1 RAMGLLEDFYHDIT
15 NADRKGQKRA
25 SKRIYKRPQVK
36 LAALG
41 GSVPRPQT
49 RSQEPHEKL
58 SHMRLLTA
66 IPKARG
72 NQDDDRAVQFKVAW
86 REVLGTR
93 DARVIVPAPTLASK
107 KPSAPGLSLEG
118 TSNFFPLQLLHRPQ
132 IHISKWTL
140 LATDDTFVKIAAHNT
155 RIRNLRAR
163 SALRPESFQNNE
175 DTTSIIANGMEAL
188 TDIGIFAIAEAVRRL
203 ECLEIANAIKVSDAG
218 MRTLALHCS
227 TLRTLNISGC
237 TGVAGAGLGAISD
250 HCTNM
255 RRLSIA
261 NCSHLDEWVLVR
273 LFYNF
278 QHLEHLDVAGCA
290 QVADTTLKTLGF
302 QCRQLTFLNISFCSQ
317 VSDTGVVSVA
327 QYCTRLETLLVATQK
342 GRVNERVTD
351 ISCLS
356 LGEHCPKLRVLN
368 VSGCTFVSD
377 VGIAWLVQGC
387 SHLESL
393 DLTYCFKLTD
403 EGLRS
408 IGANA
413 PSLHTLR
420 IGHAKNVSDVG
431 LRFVSEGCPHLK
443 VLSLR
448 QLYLISDGV
457 MRNFGLEGL
466 QAVAATCP
474 QLSELDLAG
483 CFQVVER
490 ALKSLGAGC
499 RELVKVSLKGCY
511 NTTPCGI
518 SHLLHGCPKL
528 ETLDLSNVAL
538 TSNLVLHDIATSSSH
553 LKELTLASC
562 DRITDLGIRHLA
574 RLSDQLVVLNLSG
587 CSHVTDVGLLAFIQ
601 SFRNPTPALSHL
613 ILNGCSL
620 VTDEFVNQLAFACS
634 TLLTL
639 SLHGCGMSSRALFAL
654 KTSWPYTVFR
664 STSSELGVFPAHRA
678 KERREIDVAGQ
689 LILAAIKIQN
699 TFRQR
704 QSRMAFAAAQEAH
717 KQHVV
722 VCRIQSLFRGRR
734 GRRKAL
740 LEKLLQSG
748 DHRMA
753 TKIQRC
759 FRACRNKKHAQ
770 DEYDALLEKRCIE
783 AAIFVQRQ
791 FRATRRSRIAK
802 IALAAHVRSSKKQH
816 RAAVVMQRRWRG
828 ITGRRRY
835 MLAHAAKK
843 AQDAAQE
850 ESATQLQALLRGR
863 RARQE
868 AARRRQHDLM
878 RSSEEQAAAITL
890 QSQYRQRLARRQLA
904 ARREHL
910 ALFHHSAMKMQ
921 SVWRARQGRNFL
933 GVLRMAQRRR
943 DEDAAATYIQRQWR
957 DRKTFLQRVWE
968 LELRRQL
975 HTQQGTAAKRLSLW
989 WTHVLERRVARVQ
1002 LNALLALK
1010 QRDEAMLFW
1019 AAQVVQCHYRRH
1031 QARKTLEA
1039 LKEARRTA
1047 WKHMIDIDN
1056 SLEKGAGAPYY
1067 YNQLNYD
1074 VRWRMPGELLTEL
1087 PQPKCDQCENASS
1100 AEVECAHC
1108 GEYFCLPCSDRIHG
1122 HGKRHAH
1129 MMRKLYNYYH
1139 QRIDYGDGDF
1149 PSWWP
1154 SECEQDAWRPWD
1166 FIMGVPLDG
1175 YDALVQW
1182 IEAENYRL
1190 FLLRNPLLAS
1200 AEASS
1205 KLPAVDDA
1213 PKDVEPMQAP
1223 MTVRAVNEDSRGNR
1237 IVFAP
1242 IGSETATPVDAAPVT
1257 APADFDASYGTK
1269 SKRRKRRKPLVARQ
1283 KQILNME

>member
-1 RAMGLLEDFYHDIT
+1 
-15 NADRKGQKRA
+15 
-25 SKRIYKRPQVK
+25 
-36 LAALG
+36 
-41 GSVPRPQT
+41 
-49 RSQEPHEKL
+49 
-58 SHMRLLTA
+58 
-66 IPKARG
+66 
-72 NQDDDRAVQFKVAW
+72 
-86 REVLGTR
+86 
-93 DARVIVPAPTLASK
+93 
-107 KPSAPGLSLEG
+107 
-118 TSNFFPLQLLHRPQ
+118 
-132 IHISKWTL
+132 
-140 LATDDTFVKIAAHNT
+140 
-155 RIRNLRAR
+155 
-163 SALRPESFQNNE
+163 
-175 DTTSIIANGMEAL
+175 MEAL
-188 TDIGIFAIAEAVRRL
+188 TDIGIIAMAKAVHHL
-203 ECLEIANAIKVSDAG
+203 ECLEIANATKVSDAG

-227 TLRTLNISGC
+227 TLRTLNVSGC
-237 TGVAGAGLGAISD
+237 TGIAGAGLGAISD
-250 HCTNM
+250 HCTHM

-278 QHLEHLDVAGCA
+278 QHLEHLDVAGCT

-302 QCRQLTFLNISFCSQ
+302 QCRQLTYLNISFCPK

-327 QYCTRLETLLVATQK
+327 QYCTRLETLLIATLK

-351 ISCLS
+351 ITCLS
-356 LGEHCPKLRVLN
+356 LGEHCPKLRVFN
-368 VSGCTFVSD
+368 ISGCTFVSD

-387 SHLESL
+387 SQLESL
-393 DLTYCFKLTD
+393 DLTHCFKLTD

-408 IGANA
+408 VGANT

-420 IGHAKNVSDVG
+420 IGHAKNLSDVG

-443 VLSLR
+443 VLSLH

-457 MRNFGLEGL
+457 KRNFGLEGL

-499 RELVKVSLKGCY
+499 RALVKVSLKGCY
-511 NTTPCGI
+511 NTTPAGI

-528 ETLDLSNVAL
+528 ETLDLSNVTL
-538 TSNLVLHDIATSSSH
+538 TSNLVLQDIATSSSH
-553 LKELTLASC
+553 LKELTLAYC
-562 DRITDLGIRHLA
+562 DRITDIGVRHLA
-574 RLSDQLVVLNLSG
+574 RLSDKLVLLNLSG

-601 SFRNPTPALSHL
+601 SFRSPTPALSHL

-620 VTDEFVNQLAFACS
+620 VTDEFVNQLAFACP

-664 STSSELGVFPAHRA
+664 STPSELGVFPAHRA

-704 QSRMAFAAAQEAH
+704 QSRIAFAAAQEAH
-717 KQHVV
+717 KQHV
-722 VCRIQSLFRGRR
+722 
-734 GRRKAL
+734 AL

-770 DEYDALLEKRCIE
+770 DEYDALLEKRRTE

-802 IALAAHVRSSKKQH
+802 IALAAHIRSSKKQH

-868 AARRRQHDLM
+868 AARRRQYDLM
-878 RSSEEQAAAITL
+878 RSAEEQAAAITL
-890 QSQYRQRLARRQLA
+890 QSMYRQRLARRQLA
-904 ARREHL
+904 TRREHL
-910 ALFHHSAMKMQ
+910 ALLHYSAMKMQ

-943 DEDAAATYIQRQWR
+943 DEDVAATYIQRHWR

-975 HTQQGTAAKRLSLW
+975 HVRQVAAAKHLCLW

-1056 SLEKGAGAPYY
+1056 SLEKGIGAPYY

-1087 PQPKCDQCENASS
+1087 PQPKCDQCENPSS

-1122 HGKRHAH
+1122 HGKRHTH
-1129 MMRKLYNYYH
+1129 TIRLLYNYYRR
-1139 QRIDYGDGDF
+1139 RIDYGDGDF

-1154 SECEQDAWRPWD
+1154 SEFEQDAWRPWD
-1166 FIMGVPLDG
+1166 FITGVPLDG

-1182 IEAENYRL
+1182 IEAENHRL

-1200 AEASS
+1200 TEATPE
-1205 KLPAVDDA
+1205 LPPVVEA
-1213 PKDVEPMQAP
+1213 PMGVEPTPA
-1223 MTVRAVNEDSRGNR
+1223 TVRAINEDSRGNR

-1242 IGSETATPVDAAPVT
+1242 IGSETATLVDTAPVVV
-1257 APADFDASYGTK
+1257 PADFDASYGAK
-1269 SKRRKRRKPLVARQ
+1269 SKRRKRRKPVVARQ
-1283 KQILNME
+1283 KQILHMG